1 MKNQTNASRNSGDI
15 RFKPHMQRAAS
26 LGEIHARPH
35 PILDPPR
42 VVLHYAFMTEGGKS
56 VDSAILGDLCRQRG
70 ESAPAPDSRFH
81 ELPWGPGKLWWER
94 HSEFSTYAWN
104 GPAPKQFQ
112 GPVEHHPF
120 GTAFSAP
127 GTMISGTRVEVRSLT
142 AANRKLLQHFD
153 PESLCIT
160 VLDDQKTII
169 ATDFRQDKDG
179 MTVFLLLEHKLDAGR
194 IGFLVKTLIDLD
206 TYRTLAMLGLPLAQ
220 SLSVKMSKTELE
232 LARLTAAIRDANADQ
247 GQNLL
252 EDITALA
259 ADLEADAAAS
269 LFRFSASRAYGEIVF
284 ERIRTIGKTGV
295 PDAKEL
301 GAFLSNRLSPAL
313 RTCRSIEE
321 RQANLSRKLARA
333 ANLLRTRVDVEIE
346 QQNRILLSS
355 MNRRAK
361 LQLRLQHTV
370 EGLSVVAVSYYLV
383 GLFYYL
389 AQAVGPQLPGFL
401 TPKLLTGM
409 FVPIAVLLVWSLV
422 RSIRRKHSEQ

>member
-1 MKNQTNASRNSGDI
+1 MTSNQSKISNSPGDLK
-15 RFKPHMQRAAS
+15 FTPHMQRAAS

-35 PILDPPR
+35 PILDAPR
-42 VVLHYAFMTEGGKS
+42 VILHYAFMTEGGKS
-56 VDSAILGDLCRQRG
+56 VDNAILGELCRQRG
-70 ESAPAPDSRFH
+70 ESAPAADSRFH
-81 ELPWGPGKLWWER
+81 ELPWGNGQLWWER

-104 GPAPKQFQ
+104 GPAPKTFRGQV
-112 GPVEHHPF
+112 GNHPF
-120 GTAFSAP
+120 GSAFKAP
-127 GTMISGTRVEVRSLT
+127 GTMISGTRIEVRNLT
-142 AANRKLLQHFD
+142 AANRKLMDQFD
-153 PESLCIT
+153 PESLCIS
-160 VLDDQKTII
+160 VIGGQKSII

-179 MTVFLLLEHKLDAGR
+179 MTVFLLLQHKLEASR

-220 SLSVKMSKTELE
+220 TLSAKMSKIELE

-247 GQNLL
+247 GQLLL
-252 EDITALA
+252 EEITALA

-284 ERIRTIGKTGV
+284 ERISTIGNAGV
-295 PDAKEL
+295 SDAKEL

-361 LQLRLQHTV
+361 MQLRLQQTV

-389 AQAVGPQLPGFL
+389 AQAVEKQLPEYT
-401 TPKLLTGM
+401 TPKMLTGF
-409 FVPIAVLLVWSLV
+409 FVPIAVAIVWLIV
-422 RSIRRKHSEQ
+422 RSIRKRHSE